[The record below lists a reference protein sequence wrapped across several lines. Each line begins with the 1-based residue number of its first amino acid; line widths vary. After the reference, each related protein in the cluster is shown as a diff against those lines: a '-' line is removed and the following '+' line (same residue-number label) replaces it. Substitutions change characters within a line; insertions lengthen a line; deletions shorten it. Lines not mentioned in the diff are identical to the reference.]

1 MVAPMSSKFKLI
13 SAISRELGTE
23 HEADL
28 PKESSKQAS
37 LVKSTP
43 TSSFPQ
49 GYTAHPLGPRNH

>member
-1 MVAPMSSKFKLI
+1 MSSKFKLI